1 MAKFASRSPV
11 FAVAVD
17 VVVLTLRD
25 RRLNALLVQR
35 SGSMFVGKWTLP
47 GLLVQFGEPLEDAAR
62 RALSDDAGPGF
73 ESVPLEQFHTY
84 GEPGRDPR
92 PERVVSVAWLALGSD
107 LPDPAPREGADS
119 AEWVEVT
126 EAIGRDLASDHAQ
139 ILTDALERVRNL
151 LEHTTIA
158 TRFCPPTFTIPDLR
172 RVYDAVWGTVVDPR
186 NFQRKVLSAE
196 GFVEETGEISRGR
209 GRPAKVYRAGTTET
223 LYPAILRK

>member
-1 MAKFASRSPV
+1 
-11 FAVAVD
+11 
-17 VVVLTLRD
+17 
-25 RRLNALLVQR
+25 
-35 SGSMFVGKWTLP
+35 MFVGKWTLP

-62 RALSDDAGPGF
+62 RALADDAGPGF